1 MSENK
6 KVNYVPIKIL
16 GIYSVVFYTL
26 WTLFHFF
33 AVPVLDALP
42 NKAVSAFL
50 SQGIIKNLVWTVPAI
65 ILIRKYKDKLY
76 INWNEMFDRKKE
88 NYKYLLIFPA
98 FFAYIALGIVLH
110 GGSLSISEN
119 FGIDNII
126 TVLFV
131 GLTEELVFRGWLLNS
146 TVKRNENVAIAVNAL
161 MFLVIHFPRWICE
174 GVFVQ
179 NITNLGFVS
188 IVALSVI
195 FSLVF
200 LRTKNILYSI
210 GLHMFWDLIIFMF
223 VFIIFLI

>member
-6 KVNYVPIKIL
+6 NNNYVPIKLL
-16 GIYSVVFYTL
+16 GIYSVIFYTM

-33 AVPVLDALP
+33 AVPALDALP
-42 NKAVSAFL
+42 GEALSAFL
-50 SQGIIKNLVWTVPAI
+50 EQGIIKNLIWTVPAV
-65 ILIRKYKDKLY
+65 ILIRKYKDNLY

-98 FFAYIALGIVLH
+98 FFVYIVSGIVRH
-110 GGSLSISEN
+110 GGSLSVREN
-119 FGIDNII
+119 FGAEEII

-131 GLTEELVFRGWLLNS
+131 GITEEFVFRGWLLNS
-146 TVKRNENVAIAVNAL
+146 TVKRNEDFAIAVNSL
-161 MFLVIHFPRWICE
+161 MFLAIHFPRWICE
-174 GVFVQ
+174 GGFVQ

-200 LRTKNILYSI
+200 LKTKNILYPI
-210 GLHMFWDLIIFMF
+210 GLHMFWDLMIFM
-223 VFIIFLI
+223 LY